1 MWIAEFSESSNLW
14 TQIALS
20 GYPGSTPVWA
30 SFKNLHTPVWVGSSC
45 DFFLLVSGRSPVS
58 RCVWTRSCLLLHC
71 SEGSTCFCPSVVRC
85 SFTPVFIHS
94 VRRKLFFW
102 PQIRRDYPLNLSI
115 LISGGKETNKDSP
128 SNGEWSGTSS
138 NLKSPLLAA
147 ANCSLEERF
156 QGECAVL
163 KLLGTA
169 HRRGWQSRTRY
180 CASFTMRFLWVGL
193 LGNAAQIWR

>member
-20 GYPGSTPVWA
+20 GYPGSMPVWA
-30 SFKNLHTPVWVGSSC
+30 SFNNLHTSVWVGRSC
-45 DFFLLVSGRSPVS
+45 DTILWRLSLDVCQAS
-58 RCVWTRSCLLLHC
+58 CVLCTYCL
-71 SEGSTCFCPSVVRC
+71 EGSTCFCPSSAVLVATNTLA
-85 SFTPVFIHS
+85 FS
-94 VRRKLFFW
+94 VINHANFYIW
-102 PQIRRDYPLNLSI
+102 PQIRQDYPLNLSI

-128 SNGEWSGTSS
+128 SNGEWSGASS
-138 NLKSPLLAA
+138 NLKSALLATP
-147 ANCSLEERF
+147 NCSLEIRF

-169 HRRGWQSRTRY
+169 HRRGWQSRTWY

-193 LGNAAQIWR
+193 LGNAAQNWR